1 MAAKTIRMDQIR
13 NLLQQK
19 NKGISIRTIARN
31 TGLSRNT
38 VRHYLRAVDQH
49 GYSPQQALSLDD
61 EQLSRLC
68 QNTEPPSAGEPR
80 QQDLLGWITSHG
92 NDLRK
97 KHVTRQ
103 LLWEEYRQRYPDGYG
118 YTWFCRHLNDYLGN
132 KDLTM
137 IFEHRPGEKM
147 MADFAGD
154 RLSYIDPETGEV
166 IETQV
171 WVSVLPFSS
180 YMYVEAVES
189 QKQEDV
195 AGCFQRTVGFFEGV
209 PQCALFDNFRSV
221 VKRADRYEPT
231 FTELM
236 DILAVHYQCSFMATR
251 IRKPRDKASVET
263 AVNVVYRRIYAKLR
277 HQTFYSLAELNGAIA
292 IALAE
297 LNNRPFKGKEH
308 SRRDLFE
315 SYEKPLLGPLP
326 TRKLI
331 LWRRSQVKIQKN
343 YHVILG
349 QDMHQYSVPY
359 RFAGK
364 PAKIYFTPTD
374 VEIYLDYK
382 RIAVHR
388 RNTARYGYTTLAEHM
403 PPNHLAIH
411 KQKGWDRD
419 YFLARAGRIG
429 PATRHAISVMLSTRA
444 FPEQTYNACL
454 GVFRLADSY
463 SGDRLEAVCKLLEG
477 SPKITYRLIHTMLK
491 NNRDQHFF
499 GHSDEDSITP
509 DHPNL
514 RGPDNYR

>member
-1 MAAKTIRMDQIR
+1 
-13 NLLQQK
+13 
-19 NKGISIRTIARN
+19 
-31 TGLSRNT
+31 
-38 VRHYLRAVDQH
+38 
-49 GYSPQQALSLDD
+49 
-61 EQLSRLC
+61 
-68 QNTEPPSAGEPR
+68 
-80 QQDLLGWITSHG
+80 LLGWITTHG

-103 LLWEEYRQRYPDGYG
+103 LLWEEYRQQHPGGYG

-132 KDLTM
+132 KDVTA

-147 MADFAGD
+147 MVDFAGEG
-154 RLSYIDPETGEV
+154 LSYIDPQTGEV
-166 IETQV
+166 IQTQV

-195 AGCFQRTVGFFEGV
+195 AGCFQRTVCFFQGI
-209 PQCALFDNFRSV
+209 PQSALFDNFRRV
-221 VKRADRYEPT
+221 VKRADRYEPI

-263 AVNVVYRRIYAKLR
+263 AVNVAYRRIYAKLR

-292 IALAE
+292 IALDE
-297 LNNRPFKGKEH
+297 LNNRRFKGKEH

-315 SYEKPLLGPLP
+315 TYEKPLLGSLP
-326 TRKLI
+326 TQKLQ
-331 LWRRSQVKIQKN
+331 LRRRAEVKIQKN

-364 PAKIYFTPTD
+364 SAKIYYTQTQ
-374 VEIYLDYK
+374 VEIYLGYQ
-382 RIAVHR
+382 RIALHQ
-388 RNTARYGYTTLAEHM
+388 RNRSRYGYTTLSEHM
-403 PPNHLAIH
+403 PPNHLAVY
-411 KQKGWDRD
+411 KQKGWDGA
-419 YFLARAGRIG
+419 YFLRWAGRIG
-429 PATRHAISVMLSTRA
+429 PATRHAIAMMLNTRA

-454 GVFRLADSY
+454 GVLRLADTY
-463 SGDRLEAVCKLLEG
+463 SDDRLEAVCKLLSD

-491 NNRDQHFF
+491 NNRDHHLFTRT
-499 GHSDEDSITP
+499 DEDSITP
-509 DHPNL
+509 EHANL
-514 RGPDNYR
+514 RGPDTYR

>member
-1 MAAKTIRMDQIR
+1 MAAKPIRMDQIR

-19 NKGISIRTIARN
+19 SKGISIRTIALN

-61 EQLSRLC
+61 EQLSRLYTA
-68 QNTEPPSAGEPR
+68 TEPASAGAPR
-80 QQDLLGWITSHG
+80 QQDLLGWITTHG

-103 LLWEEYRQRYPDGYG
+103 LLWEEYRQQYPDGYG

-132 KDLTM
+132 KDVTA

-147 MADFAGD
+147 MVDFAGD
-154 RLSYIDPETGEV
+154 RLSYIDLETGEV

-195 AGCFQRTVGFFEGV
+195 AGCFQRAVCFFQGV
-209 PQCALFDNFRSV
+209 PQSALFDNFRSV

-236 DILAVHYQCSFMATR
+236 DILSVHYQCTFMATR

-263 AVNVVYRRIYAKLR
+263 AVNVAYRRIYAKLR
-277 HQTFYSLAELNGAIA
+277 NRTFYSLAELNGAIA
-292 IALAE
+292 IALGE

-315 SYEKPLLGPLP
+315 TYEKPLLSPLP
-326 TRKLI
+326 AQKLQ
-331 LWRRSQVKIQKN
+331 LRRRAQVKIQKN

-364 PAKIYFTPTD
+364 SAKIYYTPTE

-382 RIAVHR
+382 RIALHQ
-388 RNTARYGYTTLAEHM
+388 RNTARYGYTTFPEHM
-403 PPNHLAIH
+403 PPNHLAIY
-411 KQKGWDRD
+411 KQKGWDGD
-419 YFLARAGRIG
+419 YFLKRAARIG
-429 PATRHAISVMLSTRA
+429 PATRGAISVMLSARA

-454 GVFRLADSY
+454 GVLRLADTY
-463 SGDRLEAVCKLLEG
+463 SGDRLEAVCELVAD
-477 SPKITYRLIHTMLK
+477 SPKITYRLINTMLK
-491 NNRDQHFF
+491 NNRDQHLFRTL
-499 GHSDEDSITP
+499 DEDSITP

-514 RGPDNYR
+514 RGPDTYR